1 MVCRARCFGLPLCS
15 AIAREALAQRLGLLL
30 LVRMHRPLIPKGLPN
45 VLSRV
50 RRTCQLHCEMTVNDR
65 NWSSHARLF
74 HYFVTIAYNKP
85 VICFF
90 NCKTDALNPAPC
102 SLLQICRFLLW
113 AERCRG
119 YNLNSRNASG
129 REEGP
134 NKKRAMSY

>member
-1 MVCRARCFGLPLCS
+1 MVCWARCFGLPLCS

-30 LVRMHRPLIPKGLPN
+30 LGAMGLF
-45 VLSRV
+45 L
-50 RRTCQLHCEMTVNDR
+50 
-65 NWSSHARLF
+65 
-74 HYFVTIAYNKP
+74 YFVAIAYNKP